1 MESDILGETEHE
13 GRGKKTGQNEQET
26 IHVLYFNVEF
36 VKCEMR
42 GGEDGEKSKGCA
54 LKSPIKLYL
63 ETCNLS

>member
-1 MESDILGETEHE
+1 MERDFLGE
-13 GRGKKTGQNEQET
+13 REQET
-26 IHVLYFNVEF
+26 VCILYFNMEF

-42 GGEDGEKSKGCA
+42 GDEDGEKSKGYA